1 MKKHLLVSL
10 AALAAAFTFSASAA
24 DLPSRKA
31 VPVYAAPAA
40 TWTGFYAG
48 LNAGGT
54 WANNNSARITTWP
67 LIGDLAAIY
76 WGTLNGKVASSR
88 TNGFIGGGQIG
99 YNWQV
104 PVGAAVF
111 IAGVEADIQGVAANG
126 GQKTTNA
133 VWQSQPVGCCTV
145 WNNTSASSNLQWLGT
160 VRGRIG
166 YLVTPS
172 LLIYGTG
179 GLAYGSVNFNFSQ
192 TQLDSF
198 VFPGPEQCFPSI
210 ICNGPTPIAITSGS
224 AGYSGSMLGYAAGGG
239 VEWMLFPNWSLKAE
253 YIYYNLGNVAA
264 TQFLVDYPLGYVAA
278 SGAKP
283 GPPFVVSTAQSSV
296 AGNIARAGIN
306 YHFNWGT
313 APVVASY

>member
-1 MKKHLLVSL
+1 MKKHILLSL
-10 AALAAAFTFSASAA
+10 AALVATAVFSAAAA

-31 VPVYAAPAA
+31 VATFAAPVP

-67 LIGDLAAIY
+67 LNGDVAVIY
-76 WGTLNGKVASSR
+76 WGTLNGKVASST

-133 VWQSQPVGCCTV
+133 VWQSQPLYCCSV
-145 WNNTSASSNLQWLGT
+145 WNSTSASSNLQWLGT

-172 LLIYGTG
+172 LLVYGTG
-179 GLAYGSVNFNFSQ
+179 GLAYGGLNFNFSQ

-198 VFPGPEQCFPSI
+198 VYSDGPS
-210 ICNGPTPIAITSGS
+210 PIAIASGT
-224 AGYSGSMLGYAAGGG
+224 AGYSGTMLGYAAGGG

-283 GPPFVVSTAQSSV
+283 GPPFVVSTAQSPV

-306 YHFNWGT
+306 YHFNWGA

>member
-10 AALAAAFTFSASAA
+10 AVLATAFTFSVSAA

-31 VPVYAAPAA
+31 APVYTAPAA

-48 LNAGGT
+48 LNAGGA

-67 LIGDLAAIY
+67 LNGDVAVIY
-76 WGTLNGKVASSR
+76 WGTLNGKVASST

-99 YNWQV
+99 YNWQL
-104 PVGAAVF
+104 PVGTAVF
-111 IAGVEADIQGVAANG
+111 VTGVEADIQGVAANG

-133 VWQSQPVGCCTV
+133 VWQSQPLYCCSV
-145 WNNTSASSNLQWLGT
+145 WNSTSASSNLQWLGT

-172 LLIYGTG
+172 LLVYGTG

-192 TQLDSF
+192 TQLTSV
-198 VFPGPEQCFPSI
+198 VFPGSQPCFTST
-210 ICNGPTPIAITSGS
+210 CNGPTPITIAPGS
-224 AGYSGSMLGYAAGGG
+224 AGYSGTMAGYAAGGG
-239 VEWMLFPNWSLKAE
+239 VEWMLLPNWSLKAE
-253 YIYYNLGNVAA
+253 YVYYNLGNVA
-264 TQFLVDYPLGYVAA
+264 TTLFLTNYPLGYVAA

-283 GPPFVVSTAQSSV
+283 GPPFVASTAQSSV
-296 AGNIARAGIN
+296 TGNIARAGIN
-306 YHFNWGT
+306 YHFMWGS